1 MTDAEKLH
9 RQVWWGVE
17 CMARHAGLSVSG
29 LACAAGLDASTFNK
43 SKRIHPNGRLRW
55 PSLASLYSAMQV
67 SGVTVRMFADMAES
81 YKEGCGDY

>member
-55 PSLASLYSAMQV
+55 PSLPSLCLAMRVTGV
-67 SGVTVRMFADMAES
+67 SMRMFVDMAES